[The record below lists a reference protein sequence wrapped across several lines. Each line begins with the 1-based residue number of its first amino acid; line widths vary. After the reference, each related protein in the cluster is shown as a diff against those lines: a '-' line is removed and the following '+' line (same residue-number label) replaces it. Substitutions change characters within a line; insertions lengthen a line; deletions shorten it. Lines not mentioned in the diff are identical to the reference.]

1 MKRNSSGYERVI
13 GLVTPALL
21 VVLWEVAAHFKWIDV
36 RFFPPPSS
44 IVHQIGVLIASGELV
59 ANTFAS
65 LRRLALGMLLGGV
78 PALFLGLAMGVSRPL
93 RAAIDPLVSATYP
106 IPKSAILPL
115 VLLIFG
121 LGEMSKVVMVA
132 LSAFYPI
139 LINTVLGVVNLD
151 KVYLDVGHNYRANR
165 WQIFRT
171 IAFPGALPSIMAGIK
186 LAMGM
191 GLILIAISEMVAAD
205 DGIGYMIWNSWQVLT
220 VDTMYVGLLV
230 IAILGFV
237 FSLVLDE
244 IERMLIP
251 WKTNA

>member
-21 VVLWEVAAHFKWIDV
+21 VLLWEVAAHFKWIDV

>member
-1 MKRNSSGYERVI
+1 MTGKSNGFERFI
-13 GLVTPALL
+13 GLLTPALL
-21 VVLWEVAAHFKWIDV
+21 LLVWEGAAHFKLIDF

-44 IVHQIGVLIASGELV
+44 IVHQIGVLIASGEL
-59 ANTFAS
+59 ATNTLAS

-132 LSAFYPI
+132 LGAFYPI

-165 WQIFRT
+165 WQVFRT
-171 IAFPGALPSIMAGIK
+171 IALPGALPSIMAGIK

-191 GLILIAISEMVAAD
+191 GLILIAISEMVAAN

-237 FSLVLDE
+237 FSLALDE